1 MNEESSID
9 KFFIYDTIADGDVE
23 RMRQLIKDNI
33 ITEDVLLSEVET
45 DILGVICLD
54 LYRNDKFEMLQF
66 LFEDGNLRKMMK
78 EKVDVYMYTALKVPY
93 ILFDEEMHKMKDVI
107 MDEGISYL
115 EYMDL
120 ILLNENLMEEVEKFL
135 IKLNK

>member
-120 ILLNENLMEEVEKFL
+120 ILLNENLKEEVEKFL